1 MIDVK
6 QAAQLA
12 SDFIVG
18 LYSDQTIS
26 DVRLEEI
33 ELSEDERHWL
43 ITLSF
48 PSPVTSNVLGLPVAG
63 RRQYK
68 ILKVDR
74 ESGEVLSMKI
84 RELAH
89 EAA

>member
-12 SDFIVG
+12 SKFIVG
-18 LYSDQTIS
+18 LYSDETIS
-26 DVRLEEI
+26 DVMLEEV
-33 ELSEDERHWL
+33 ELSEDSKYWL

-48 PSPVTSNVLGLPVAG
+48 PAPPNSVGQLLGIKG
-63 RRQYK
+63 RRYK
-68 ILKVDR
+68 IVKVDT
-74 ESGEVLSMKI
+74 ETGEVLSMKI
-84 RELAH
+84 RELQH

>member
-12 SDFIVG
+12 SNFIVG
-18 LYSDQTIS
+18 LYSDETIS
-26 DVRLEEI
+26 DVLLEEV
-33 ELSEDERHWL
+33 ELSEDSKYWL

-48 PSPVTSNVLGLPVAG
+48 PAPASSVNAILGIRG
-63 RRQYK
+63 RRYK
-68 ILKVDR
+68 IFKVDT
-74 ESGEVLSMKI
+74 ETGEVLSMKI
-84 RELAH
+84 RELQH

>member
-12 SDFIVG
+12 SNFITG
-18 LYSDQTIS
+18 LYPEQTIS
-26 DVRLEEI
+26 DVRLEEV
-33 ELSEDERHWL
+33 ELSEDEKYWL

-48 PSPVTSNVLGLPVAG
+48 PAPPNSSVLNLGG

-68 ILKVDR
+68 IFKVDR
-74 ESGEVLSMKI
+74 EGGEVLSMKI
-84 RELAH
+84 RELTH